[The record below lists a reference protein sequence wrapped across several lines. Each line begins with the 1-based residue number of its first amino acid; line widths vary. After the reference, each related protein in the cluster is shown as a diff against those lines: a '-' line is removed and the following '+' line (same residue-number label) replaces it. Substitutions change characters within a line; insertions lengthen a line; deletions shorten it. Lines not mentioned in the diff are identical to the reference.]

1 MWRRG
6 QAYSQ
11 DLRGRVLA
19 AVDDGTAA
27 REVAV
32 LFKVSVSYVYKAL
45 IRRRETGEQTARPQR
60 SHQSFKLAP
69 FEDAIRAEVLRRAD
83 ATLEELRHWL
93 AETHGVEVSLG
104 GHAQYAAPAGPD
116 AQKKSGRAEEQD
128 RPELARRRAVWRRL
142 QRLLSST
149 RLVFVDETGTATNMT
164 RRYGRSLRGQRLDGP
179 VPHGHWKSTTFVAGL
194 TARGWIAP
202 YVVDGA
208 MNGRL
213 FIAWVEQ
220 MLAPELRP
228 GDLVILDN
236 LAVHKAAAVRGA
248 VTARGARLLFLP
260 PCSPD
265 LNPIEQAF
273 AKLKTLLRTAKERT
287 IEGLW
292 SRIGIILDQFAP
304 GECQN
309 DIANAGYVRSE

>member
-104 GHAQYAAPAGPD
+104 AMHNTLRRLGLTR
-116 AQKKSGRAEEQD
+116 KKS
-128 RPELARRRAVWRRL
+128 
-142 QRLLSST
+142 
-149 RLVFVDETGTATNMT
+149 
-164 RRYGRSLRGQRLDGP
+164 RGGP
-179 VPHGHWKSTTFVAGL
+179 
-194 TARGWIAP
+194 R
-202 YVVDGA
+202 
-208 MNGRL
+208 
-213 FIAWVEQ
+213 
-220 MLAPELRP
+220 
-228 GDLVILDN
+228 
-236 LAVHKAAAVRGA
+236 
-248 VTARGARLLFLP
+248 
-260 PCSPD
+260 
-265 LNPIEQAF
+265 
-273 AKLKTLLRTAKERT
+273 
-287 IEGLW
+287 
-292 SRIGIILDQFAP
+292 SRIGPNSPDAVQS
-304 GECQN
+304 G
-309 DIANAGYVRSE
+309 GGSSGS